1 MMKKANDYKV
11 KYTLFENNKEN
22 TDYIK
27 SLSNLIKLNILYEK
41 KLLSKNE
48 YQKVKCAIGFI
59 APF

>member
-1 MMKKANDYKV
+1 MKKTNDYKI
-11 KYTLFENNKEN
+11 KYTLFDNNKEN
-22 TDYIK
+22 TDYLK

>member
-1 MMKKANDYKV
+1 MMKKTNDYKI
-11 KYTLFENNKEN
+11 KYTLFDNNKEN
-22 TDYIK
+22 TDYLK

>member
-22 TDYIK
+22 TDYLK

>member
-1 MMKKANDYKV
+1 MMKRTNDYKI
-11 KYTLFENNKEN
+11 KYTLFDNNKEN
-22 TDYIK
+22 TDYLK

>member
-1 MMKKANDYKV
+1 MMKKTNDYKI
-11 KYTLFENNKEN
+11 KYTLFDNNKEN
-22 TDYIK
+22 TDYLK

-48 YQKVKCAIGFI
+48 YRKVKCAIGFI

>member
-1 MMKKANDYKV
+1 MKKANDYKV

-22 TDYIK
+22 TDYLK

>member
-1 MMKKANDYKV
+1 MKKTNNYKV
-11 KYTLFENNKEN
+11 KYTLFDNNKEN
-22 TDYIK
+22 TDYLK

>member
-11 KYTLFENNKEN
+11 KYTLFEHNKEN
-22 TDYIK
+22 TDYLK